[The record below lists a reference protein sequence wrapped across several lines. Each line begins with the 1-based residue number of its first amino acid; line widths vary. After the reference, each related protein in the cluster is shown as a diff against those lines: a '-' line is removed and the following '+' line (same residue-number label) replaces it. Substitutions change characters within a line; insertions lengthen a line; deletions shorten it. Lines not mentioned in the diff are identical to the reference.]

1 MTPKEKLEEYSFRKV
16 GNWLKTN
23 SNKIKIN
30 YYLDDDAKNQEDLNY
45 AFVEGDKV
53 FYIGVTSNTLS
64 IRMNGYKYG
73 KASEKDK
80 FGKVE
85 ASTNKKIYKRI
96 LDLLNKG
103 KKVDIYILPE
113 LDLGEYKGLKVS
125 SVSGI
130 EHSLIKELDNGDL
143 LNNIATKT
151 NKVKQGSSKYISENG
166 GEFEMTLSKEYYN
179 KGKIGFKKRSEHLL
193 PNDSG
198 VLMNIIIKDEMILQG
213 TFTRSGKTKYIN
225 GKKELIKWYSDNF
238 KLDEKILVKILD
250 SKNVELSQV
259 QKNI

>member
-1 MTPKEKLEEYSFRKV
+1 MTPKDKLEGYGFVNVGKWFKTTNEKKRIDYS
-16 GNWLKTN
+16 
-23 SNKIKIN
+23 
-30 YYLDDDAKNQEDLNY
+30 LDDGAKNQEDLNY

-64 IRMNGYKYG
+64 KRMNGYKYG

-80 FGKVE
+80 YGKVE
-85 ASTNKKIYKRI
+85 ASTNKKVYKRI
-96 LDLLNKG
+96 LDLLNKD
-103 KKVDIYILPE
+103 KEVEIYILPE
-113 LDLGEYKGLKVS
+113 LNLGEYKGLKVS

-130 EHSLIKELDNGDL
+130 EHSLIKDFDNGDL

-151 NKVKQGSSKYISENG
+151 NKVKQGSSKYISEDG
-166 GEFEMTLSKEYYN
+166 KEFEMTLSKEYYN

-193 PNDSG
+193 PNDTG

-213 TFTRSGKTKYIN
+213 TFTWSGKTRSIN

-250 SKNVELSQV
+250 SRNVELSKV
-259 QKNI
+259 